1 MESGATLLDHL
12 RDAHTRRA
20 SGVLDYEVAGRARRI
35 LMHGG
40 GMLLPA
46 DSLLAA
52 EVRRLSAAGDAA
64 HWEPLLD
71 RLAARLVEEAGARS
85 LCLRP
90 IDRAP
95 RDAAGPVPTW
105 ALIRRAFALA
115 ADPSRDPDPSEA
127 LIADVPHLPPASGPP
142 CWTPEELWVLERLRT
157 AAPYALLERDCPFRT
172 LQLRRVV
179 AGLRAVGV
187 VRAPD
192 RASSFAH
199 DSGLLKL
206 VELLRARIGA
216 SLRERP
222 LGLLDDALQRRLE
235 ALARGAS
242 AMNHYELLGVEPDA
256 DESEVQAAFD
266 GLARLVHPSHAERAG
281 VLLSPGELNGLFE
294 RAVAA
299 MRTLGDPALRSA
311 YDDGH
316 GFSRAPDQDSSDRR
330 LEVAELARREFE
342 RARYEERNGDL
353 HSALVLYEQAAAMAP
368 SAEHWLGL
376 ARLQAKNPAWGGRAL
391 ESFRRA
397 LELDPQ
403 RGGEI
408 RFAMA
413 EALERSGKLDE
424 AVSYY
429 QSALQGPAPPTGA
442 REALERLAG
451 QGHGKEAHAAGGRL
465 GRLFRRR

>member
-1 MESGATLLDHL
+1 
-12 RDAHTRRA
+12 
-20 SGVLDYEVAGRARRI
+20 
-35 LMHGG
+35 
-40 GMLLPA
+40 
-46 DSLLAA
+46 
-52 EVRRLSAAGDAA
+52 
-64 HWEPLLD
+64 
-71 RLAARLVEEAGARS
+71 
-85 LCLRP
+85 
-90 IDRAP
+90 
-95 RDAAGPVPTW
+95 
-105 ALIRRAFALA
+105 
-115 ADPSRDPDPSEA
+115 
-127 LIADVPHLPPASGPP
+127 
-142 CWTPEELWVLERLRT
+142 
-157 AAPYALLERDCPFRT
+157 
-172 LQLRRVV
+172 
-179 AGLRAVGV
+179 
-187 VRAPD
+187 
-192 RASSFAH
+192 AH

-242 AMNHYELLGVEPDA
+242 AMNHYELLGVKLDA
-256 DESEVQAAFD
+256 EESEIQAAFE
-266 GLARLVHPSHAERAG
+266 GLARLVHPSHAERPG
-281 VLLSPGELNGLFE
+281 VILSSGELDGLFE

-299 MRTLGDPALRSA
+299 MRTLGDPALRA
-311 YDDGH
+311 VYDDSH

-330 LEVAELARREFE
+330 LEIAELARREFE

-403 RGGEI
+403 RAGEI

-413 EALERSGKLDE
+413 GVLERSGKLDE

-429 QSALQGPAPPTGA
+429 QSALQGPASPAGA

-451 QGHGKEAHAAGGRL
+451 QGHGKEPRAAGGRL